1 VPQVL
6 SGEGW
11 NLVMYSW
18 IDATNP
24 AAALYFVALLVI
36 GKFILLNMFLA
47 VLMESFVTDVESVSD
62 SASASERADA
72 SSNALVVVRCEPTLC
87 SGVCCVV
94 SSVLCGVYDRSLSS

>member
-47 VLMESFVTDVESVSD
+47 VLMENFVTDVESVSD

-72 SSNALVVVRCEPTLC
+72 SSTALVVVRCEP
-87 SGVCCVV
+87 
-94 SSVLCGVYDRSLSS
+94 VYNTAARLPHAAGRSPPSRAL